1 MDMMMLASKSYDI
14 LELKMIKGI
23 MGTTGLT
30 VAGGN
35 TSLPYVGP
43 NSSNP
48 MTGMIRVHNT
58 ELEVFNGSNWQ
69 MLPSSYATVS
79 LDQDIL
85 DIVQWARTQRQ
96 IDLNRKTLIKSNPA
110 LEKAYEAVKRAEANF
125 DILSKFVE
133 NDHV

>member
-1 MDMMMLASKSYDI
+1 
-14 LELKMIKGI
+14 MIKGL
-23 MGTTGLT
+23 MGTTGVT

-48 MTGMIRVHNT
+48 MTGMVRINMND
-58 ELEVFNGSNWQ
+58 LEVFNGTNWQ
-69 MLPSSYATVS
+69 QLPSSYATVS

-85 DIVQWARTQRQ
+85 DIIQWARTQRQ
-96 IDLNRKTLIKSNPA
+96 LELNRATLIANNPA
-110 LEKAYEAVKRAEANF
+110 LEIAYRAVLRAEQNF

-133 NDHV
+133 NDLDAELKELAP